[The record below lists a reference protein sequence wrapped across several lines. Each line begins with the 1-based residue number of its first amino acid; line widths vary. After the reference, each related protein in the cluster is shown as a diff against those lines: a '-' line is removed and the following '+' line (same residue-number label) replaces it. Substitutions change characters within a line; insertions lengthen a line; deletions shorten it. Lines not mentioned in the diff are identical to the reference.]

1 MGILERIKEIE
12 DEIKR
17 TQYNKA
23 TEKHIGILK
32 AKLAKLRRSLISSK
46 KGGGYGFSVSK
57 SGDATVALI
66 GFPSV
71 GKSTLLS
78 KITQAET
85 KAASYAFTT
94 LSVVPG
100 MLLYKKARIQILD
113 LPGIIEGASYG
124 KGRGKEVISVARNAD
139 LLLIL
144 LDPFNA
150 EKHFNT
156 IMRELKGMAIRPNG
170 SRPEIYIEKKHR
182 GGIALFYSK
191 HLNVDEELV
200 KSILN
205 EYGIHNANVII
216 REEVT
221 SEKLIDVLENNRVYI
236 PYIVVINKIDM
247 CNEELLSNLKSRFK
261 DAIFISA
268 EKDIGIEKLKE
279 AIFTNLNFIRVYTKP
294 LGGKPDLDEPMMLR
308 KGATVKEVC
317 LKLHRDLLK
326 NFKYALVWGKSAK
339 FPGQRVGLDHKL
351 EDGDIITIVAR

>member
-1 MGILERIKEIE
+1 MGILEKIKEIE
-12 DEIKR
+12 EEIRK

-32 AKLAKLRRSLISSK
+32 AKLAKLRRALLSSK
-46 KGGGYGFSVSK
+46 KGGGHGFSISK

-71 GKSTLLS
+71 GKSTLLA
-78 KITQAET
+78 KLTNVET
-85 KAASYAFTT
+85 KAAGYAFTT

-113 LPGIIEGASYG
+113 LPGIIEGAAYG

-144 LDPFNA
+144 LEPFNA
-150 EKHFNT
+150 EKHFKA
-156 IMRELKGMAIRPNG
+156 IMKELKAMAIRHG
-170 SRPEIYIEKKHR
+170 KRPEIYVERKHK

-191 HLNVDEELV
+191 HLSVDEELV

-221 SEKLIDVLENNRVYI
+221 PEKLIDVLENNRVYI
-236 PYIVVINKIDM
+236 PYIVAINKIDM
-247 CNEELLSNLKSRFK
+247 CDEELLNKLRLKFK
-261 DAIFISA
+261 DAVFISA
-268 EKDIGIEKLKE
+268 EKGIGIEELKE
-279 AIFTNLNFIRVYTKP
+279 AIFNSLNFIRVYTKP
-294 LGGKPDLDEPMMLR
+294 LGGEPDLDEPMMLR
-308 KGATVKEVC
+308 RGATIREVC

-351 EDGDIITIVAR
+351 EDEDIVTIVSR